1 MAYRYKRDNPRS
13 KRNLVIAFFVI
24 IVFIALFVAVVAGF
38 FGSNYVVQKSL
49 EDQDVVLHVA
59 VSGGD
64 IVVTVYDGRR
74 VDELRMLAL
83 EIEGVSLPTSM
94 SMMPAP
100 QMGTGEVCFSNT
112 CMGVTGVRK
121 VGVRGIFTD
130 GSSSL
135 LKLSTIKFT

>member
-13 KRNLVIAFFVI
+13 KRNVVIAFFVS
-24 IVFIALFVAVVAGF
+24 IVFIALIVAVVAGF

-49 EDQDVVLHVA
+49 EDPDVVLHVA

-64 IVVTVYDGRR
+64 IIVTVYDGRR

-94 SMMPAP
+94 SMMSPSS
-100 QMGTGEVCFSNT
+100 MGMSL
-112 CMGVTGVRK
+112 
-121 VGVRGIFTD
+121 GIPWITVSLTD
-130 GSSSL
+130 KQVL
-135 LKLSTIKFT
+135 AV